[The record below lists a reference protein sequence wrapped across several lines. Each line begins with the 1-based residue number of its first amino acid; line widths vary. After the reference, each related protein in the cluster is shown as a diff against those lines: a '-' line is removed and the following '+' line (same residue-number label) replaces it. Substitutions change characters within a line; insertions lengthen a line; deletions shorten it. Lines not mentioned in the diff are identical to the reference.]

1 VSTVSLGDF
10 RAHLEEM
17 ARYGLRDQV
26 VLAAYAG
33 AEEGE
38 ELVMANIR
46 ARLDRHSGKLL
57 TSVRS
62 EVEENPDDVTFR
74 VLAGGEYEGLRVPY
88 AWVQEEGGTVRS
100 SRPNGFLAMPVG
112 PALTGDEQPRYP
124 TARMTPHMVFLPS
137 GSELVSGGQADR
149 GVLIN
154 KFTGEVWYVLMRSVE
169 IEGQHYM
176 RDAIQTL
183 ESQIPEALAGL
194 WARVLLPGQA

>member
-1 VSTVSLGDF
+1 MSTVSLGEF

-26 VLAAYAG
+26 VVAAYAG

-46 ARLDRHSGKLL
+46 ARLQRHSGKLL

-62 EVEENPDDVTFR
+62 EVEESPDHVTFR
-74 VLAGGEYEGLRVPY
+74 ILAGGEHEGLRVPY
-88 AWVQEEGGTVRS
+88 AWAQEEGGTIVS
-100 SRPNGFLAMPVG
+100 KRPGGFLAIPVG

-124 TARMTPHMVFLPS
+124 TARMTPHMVFVKP
-137 GSELVSGGQADR
+137 GEELVSGGQADKAL
-149 GVLIN
+149 LIN
-154 KFTGEVWYVLMRSVE
+154 KHTGEVWYVLVPSVTL
-169 IEGQHYM
+169 EGQHYM